1 MSNRPLIPAVFVVI
15 LILLTGAVAAI
26 NAAAAD
32 ESKNILPQNTRTD
45 SIIEKGQ
52 SIRVLWTV
60 SGYKRGANDK
70 WQKEDADAMI
80 LKTLDMDDNSITFA
94 GKNCKEVVFKR
105 ERQQLES
112 YLMSRY
118 AVTPQRIDLVN
129 EEVELVKT
137 NCTLPGFSEYL
148 RLPDGRL
155 VINIDGVFF
164 FLEPVRF

>member
-1 MSNRPLIPAVFVVI
+1 MPIRPLIPAGFVMI
-15 LILLTGAVAAI
+15 LTLLVGVVSAVNGA
-26 NAAAAD
+26 D
-32 ESKNILPQNTRTD
+32 SGGGKNILPLNTHTG